1 MSKRALGKGIGALIG
16 ESDEGRRQAAGA
28 AAGGAIE
35 VPLASLKPNPRQPRR
50 SFRDETLRELADSIR
65 SRGVLQ
71 PILVEQSGEAGY
83 TVIAGERR
91 VRAAKLAGL
100 ERVPVIVRA
109 LAADERLELALI
121 ENIQREDLTPI
132 EEARAYRE
140 LIDARG
146 LSQEEVARR
155 VGKDRSTVA
164 NSLRLLKLPPPMQA
178 AVERGELTAGHA
190 RAILSLV
197 NPADQELLFKRVV
210 EDGLSVREAEQQAA
224 EAGRGRR
231 HHAKHDGT
239 SRVRHRDA
247 DVQAAEQQLIERFGT
262 KVAIRGSAARGR
274 IEISYYSSEDLERL
288 LELLRGR
295 R

>member
-16 ESDEGRRQAAGA
+16 ESDEGRRQAT
-28 AAGGAIE
+28 GAIE
-35 VPLASLKPNPRQPRR
+35 VPLAALQPNPRQPRR
-50 SFRDETLRELADSIR
+50 SFPDASLRELADSIR

-71 PILVEQSGEAGY
+71 PILVEEDAGRY
-83 TVIAGERR
+83 IIVAGERR

-100 ERVPVIVRA
+100 ERVPVVVRA
-109 LAADERLELALI
+109 LAPDERLEIALI

-146 LSQEEVARR
+146 LSQEEVAVR

-164 NSLRLLKLPPPMQA
+164 NSLRLLKLPAPMQA
-178 AVERGELTAGHA
+178 AVERGELTPGHA
-190 RAILSLV
+190 RAILSLP
-197 NPADQELLFKRVV
+197 NPADQERLFHRVV
-210 EDGLSVREAEQQAA
+210 ADGLSVREAEQEAG

-231 HHAKHDGT
+231 RQEKHDGT

-247 DVQAAEQQLIERFGT
+247 DVQAAEQQLIDRLGT
-262 KVAIRGSAARGR
+262 KVAIRGSSARGK
-274 IEISYYSSEDLERL
+274 IEISYFSAEDLERL